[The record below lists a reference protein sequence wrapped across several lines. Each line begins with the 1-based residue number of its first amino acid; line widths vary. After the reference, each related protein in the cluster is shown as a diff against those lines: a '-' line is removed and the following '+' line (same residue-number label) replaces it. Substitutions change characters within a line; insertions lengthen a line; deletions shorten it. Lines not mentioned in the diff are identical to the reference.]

1 MLPYHDHTPLSLQAA
16 PRAQDHL
23 HAVFALQANI
33 CLERETHI
41 NVLGLLR
48 SIFVAQ
54 VTSATQRVRHR
65 AHHVFQVI
73 GCGLILPFLSISDLF
88 LKGTYNAILGQSSCT
103 ACSAG
108 SANPYPSQTSAGA
121 CVLCE
126 NGKVTSSVGMF
137 CEPKMCWYCMRCSD
151 HFILIIKVAHC
162 ASHVSL
168 ASSQTFLVGA
178 PNART
183 LHRRPH
189 RRLRLLR
196 RAFRGRT

>member
-1 MLPYHDHTPLSLQAA
+1 MRRTLTYLVYFRL
-16 PRAQDHL
+16 
-23 HAVFALQANI
+23 V
-33 CLERETHI
+33 
-41 NVLGLLR
+41 
-48 SIFVAQ
+48 FVAQ

-88 LKGTYNAILGQSSCT
+88 LKGTYNAVLGQSSCT

-151 HFILIIKVAHC
+151 HLILIKIMKVAHC
-162 ASHVSL
+162 APHVSL

-196 RAFRGRT
+196 RAFRGHM